1 MKNYYRDKILRISLV
16 SLFLTAVI
24 SGCGKK
30 EENKS
35 SETAGGAVPV
45 KVAKVRKTDISAKLR
60 FTGDI
65 HGEKE
70 INVYVK
76 VPGKLANKL
85 KREGT
90 LVGKNEVIALIDRD
104 EPALNYSKAEVRAPI
119 SGVITLYFAEPG
131 DAVLPAP
138 GGPVCTI
145 ADMDRVK
152 VFIYVS
158 GKDIGKVRQGQK
170 AVALM
175 DAYPGKVFEGIVS
188 NVSAAADPQ
197 TRKIRAE
204 ITVPNPGHLLKPGT
218 FARVEVTTSRRE
230 EVLAVPNSAL
240 LEENGKKFVFTVE
253 AGAAKRNFVET
264 GIKNEDMTV
273 VVSGLEEGAP
283 VVIEGNW
290 GLSEGKKVSVTED

>member
-1 MKNYYRDKILRISLV
+1 MKIYFKNKILRISLV
-16 SLFLTAVI
+16 SLFLAAAI
-24 SGCGKK
+24 PGCGKK
-30 EENKS
+30 EENKN

-45 KVAKVRKTDISAKLR
+45 KITKVCRTDISAKLR

-65 HGEKE
+65 RGEKE
-70 INVYVK
+70 IKVYAK
-76 VPGKLANKL
+76 VPGKLAKKL
-85 KREGT
+85 KMEGST
-90 LVGKNEVIALIDRD
+90 VGKDEVIALIDRD

-119 SGVITLYFAEPG
+119 SGVLTLYFAEPG

-158 GKDIGKVRQGQK
+158 GRDIGKVRQGQK
-170 AVALM
+170 AVART
-175 DAYPGKVFEGIVS
+175 DAYPGKVFEGIIS
-188 NVSAAADPQ
+188 NVSEAADPQ

-230 EVLAVPNSAL
+230 GVLAVPNSAV
-240 LEENGKKFVFTVE
+240 LEENGKKFVFTVKD
-253 AGAAKRNFVET
+253 GAAKKNFVET
-264 GIKNEDMTV
+264 GLKNEEKTEIAG
-273 VVSGLEEGAP
+273 GLEEGGT

-290 GLSEGKKVSVTED
+290 GLSEGKKVSVPED

>member
-35 SETAGGAVPV
+35 PETAEGAIPV
-45 KVAKVRKTDISAKLR
+45 KITQVCRTDLSAKLR

-70 INVYVK
+70 IKVYVK
-76 VPGKLANKL
+76 VPGKLATRL
-85 KREGT
+85 KREGDRVRKDEVLA
-90 LVGKNEVIALIDRD
+90 LVDRD

-158 GKDIGKVRQGQK
+158 ERDIGKVRKGQK
-170 AVALM
+170 ATVLA
-175 DAYPGKVFEGIVS
+175 DAYPGKVFNGIVN

-230 EVLAVPNSAL
+230 GVLAVPNSAIL
-240 LEENGKKFVFTVE
+240 KENGKKFVFTVKD
-253 AGAAKRNFVET
+253 GIAKKNFVESGLKTEDKT
-264 GIKNEDMTV
+264 G
-273 VVSGLEEGAP
+273 VVSGLNEGDS

-290 GLSEGKKVSVTED
+290 GLSEGKKVSVPED